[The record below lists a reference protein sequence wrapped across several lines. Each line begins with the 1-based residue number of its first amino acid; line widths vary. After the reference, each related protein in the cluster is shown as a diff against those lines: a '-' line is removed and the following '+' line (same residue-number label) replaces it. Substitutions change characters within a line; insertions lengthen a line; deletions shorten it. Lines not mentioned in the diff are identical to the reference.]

1 MDGDRTNTTATAL
14 PSAHA
19 RTPCPAGHVRPA
31 GRQRGTGWR
40 ALLVTL
46 ALAFG
51 GTLATATLPGIAAD
65 ALAQKMITLT
75 AAKRTNSITVPV
87 GKSQDVRTDTPFLE
101 VTLGDPEIADVNPL
115 TDRALS
121 ILGKKIGTTR
131 VSVYGEG
138 RKLVGVFDVEVSYD
152 VSALANELTQRFP
165 GAKFRVS
172 SVNGRILLGGLAPDS
187 ITLDQALSIAREFGP
202 QVINAVQVASPQQVL
217 LEVRFVEATRTAG
230 RDLGVQWNAWSNNG
244 RFIGNIGS
252 EKGASSLPIAQAVG
266 TTAAGVLSGGNPFGF
281 MVGSLLVKGMHID
294 VALNALE
301 ERGLVRRLAEPN
313 LVALSGD
320 TANFLAGGEYPIPVS
335 GTLGQISVE
344 YKRYGVSLA
353 FTPTVLGGSIINLKI
368 EPEVSQI
375 DRTTTVSVANGI
387 SVPGLTVRRASTTL
401 ELRDGQSFMLAG
413 LLQNDSVTAQEQFP
427 WIGDVP
433 VLGTLF
439 SSKSYQKKETDL
451 VIIVTPRLARPARPG
466 DPLRTPLDNTLPAN
480 DLDFFVGGKPELDR
494 GPAVRGETAA
504 LRPFTGHMIEFPQG
518 GAYVV
523 P

>member
-1 MDGDRTNTTATAL
+1 MNGDDTITTATE
-14 PSAHA
+14 PRSSQ
-19 RTPCPAGHVRPA
+19 RRA
-31 GRQRGTGWR
+31 GRRRTVWR
-40 ALLVTL
+40 SLVISLAAALG
-46 ALAFG
+46 A
-51 GTLATATLPGIAAD
+51 TLATATLPLVAGAAQ
-65 ALAQKMITLT
+65 AQKVVQLGGSKRT
-75 AAKRTNSITVPV
+75 AAVTVPV
-87 GKSQDVRTDTPFLE
+87 GKSQDVRTDAPFME

-115 TDRALS
+115 TDQSLS

-138 RKLVGVFDVEVSYD
+138 KKLVGLFDVEVSYD
-152 VSALANELTQRFP
+152 VSALASELAQRFP

-172 SVNGRILLGGLAPDS
+172 SVNGRILLAGSVQDGV
-187 ITLDQALSIAREFGP
+187 TLDQALSIARQFGP
-202 QVINAVQVASPQQVL
+202 EVINAVQVAAPQQVL
-217 LEVRFVEATRTAG
+217 LEVRFVEATRSAG
-230 RDLGVQWNAWSNNG
+230 RELGVQWNAWSENR
-244 RFIGNIGS
+244 RFIGNVGS
-252 EKGASSLPIAQAVG
+252 DRTASGLPVPRPPTFGNVG
-266 TTAAGVLSGGNPFGF
+266 TAAAGVLSGGNPFGF
-281 MVGSLLVKGMHID
+281 MVGSLLLQGMQID

-353 FTPTVLGGSIINLKI
+353 FTPTVLGGSVINLKI

-401 ELRDGQSFMLAG
+401 ELRDGQSFALAG
-413 LLQNDSVTAQEQFP
+413 LLQNDSSTAQEQLP

-433 VLGTLF
+433 VLGALF
-439 SSKSYQKKETDL
+439 SSRSYIKKETDL

-466 DPLRTPLDNTLPAN
+466 DPLRTPLDATVPAN
-480 DLDFFVGGKPELDR
+480 DLDLFAGGKSELAR
-494 GPAVRGETAA
+494 TPAVRGETAA
-504 LRPFTGHMIEFPQG
+504 LRPYTGHMLELPQG
-518 GAYVV
+518 GTHVV
-523 P
+523 LQ